1 MISLDQLQVT
11 SQLQLSLQP
20 ASSRDTPSSF
30 VLILADNVELGPANR
45 QIKFAAKLQSTD
57 CCLSYYGLGI
67 WYIL

>member
-45 QIKFAAKLQSTD
+45 QIKFAAKLP
-57 CCLSYYGLGI
+57 LI
-67 WYIL
+67 AV